1 MIANSS
7 LNHSP
12 CTLDISLIISVI
24 TGQNHKCLIQSQ
36 YLVLRLR
43 SEQHRIKQIH
53 RQYRRQPFE
62 YFKENSGRK
71 SSRQIT

>member
-24 TGQNHKCLIQSQ
+24 TGQSHKCLIQSQ
-36 YLVLRLR
+36 YLVLRQR
-43 SEQHRIKQIH
+43 SEQHRIKQIL
-53 RQYRRQPFE
+53 QT
-62 YFKENSGRK
+62 
-71 SSRQIT
+71 I